1 MDTLINFITTRRAAR
16 GMRMKYCMM
25 ITMILPWVG
34 CFAQSNVPLFSSK
47 EPLNLQISG
56 SIKSIKKNTNDS
68 TLVTGKLLYEDST
81 GQWVTVI
88 GQARVRGNFRREN
101 CYFPPL
107 KIKFNKKNV
116 ASTIFK
122 GNKSLK
128 LVFPCHTSGEKNVL
142 VRKEYL
148 CYQFY
153 ELLSPFHFRTR
164 IANLTLTE
172 LSRKKPKSF
181 EILTFFVED
190 NSMVAKRADGKIMK
204 VRGLSPAVFDERT
217 AIRNDFFQY
226 MIGNA
231 DWSAT
236 YQHNTNVMYAGNKY
250 HTLSY
255 DFDMSGFVNAGYAR
269 TNAPQLGTGDPRE
282 RVYRGFCRAPSTM
295 EEVRKDFLARQ
306 GAIHS
311 LIDNEAHHFS
321 KPELD
326 DMHNYLDGFFKIL
339 ANDAQFRTAILE
351 SCRKL
356 Q

>member
-1 MDTLINFITTRRAAR
+1 
-16 GMRMKYCMM
+16 MRMKYGMM
-25 ITMILPWVG
+25 IAIILHWVD
-34 CFAQSNVPLFSSK
+34 CSAQHNVPLFRSK

-81 GQWVTVI
+81 GQWIPVI
-88 GQARVRGNFRREN
+88 GEARVRGNFRREN

-107 KIKFNKKNV
+107 KIKFNKKNIS
-116 ASTIFK
+116 STIFE

-128 LVFPCHTSGEKNVL
+128 LVFPCHTSREKNVL

-172 LSRKKPKSF
+172 LSRKKPKVF
-181 EILTFFVED
+181 ELLTFFVED
-190 NSMVAKRADGKIMK
+190 NSMVAKRANGKIMK
-204 VRGLSPAVFDERT
+204 VRGLSPAVFDEKT
-217 AIRNDFFQY
+217 AVRNDFFQY

-236 YQHNTNVMYAGNKY
+236 YQHNTNVMFAGNKY

-255 DFDMSGFVNAGYAR
+255 DFDMSGFVDAGYAR

-282 RVYRGFCRAPSTM
+282 RVYRGFCRTPSTM
-295 EEVRKDFLARQ
+295 EEIRKDFLSHQ
-306 GAIHS
+306 EGIHS
-311 LIDNEAHHFS
+311 LIDNEANHFS
-321 KPELD
+321 KLELD
-326 DMHNYLDGFFKIL
+326 DMHHYLDGFFKIL
-339 ANDAQFRTAILE
+339 ESDSQFRTAILE
-351 SCRKL
+351 SCRSL